1 MKFNINA
8 KVFKNITERVAI
20 ILNKKNMFPAFRTL
34 VIETDNNMVK
44 VFGTSD
50 YLNSYVAVYT
60 DDVDIIEAGIGYID
74 VQFLKRLYNI
84 TGEITVETFNGKL
97 RISNF
102 KKQSEVYTEPFDY
115 TYMSDNQ
122 KKELL
127 FKADKDDFLDT
138 ICKLTCCL
146 STNEQKPLFTG
157 YNIVKKDEDISVVS
171 CDAYKLMRRVTNWNG
186 EREFNITIPN
196 ITKFFK
202 KISDNKEEENI
213 SAYTDDKYI
222 WIEGKD
228 FTYIVNLLEGNY
240 PDLTNNLYD
249 ENYDYWFDVDA
260 KELMNIGKEYSDITK
275 EDCNGK
281 MRPMYM
287 CFTKNGF
294 NTAVITSNY
303 ITSDNVDVYGN
314 ESNHLFYNTPKEM
327 IWAVNP
333 RYIKDVM
340 KVFGDNII
348 TVHGG
353 NNKIKPWKFV
363 DDNGYCAM
371 ILPVRDNETFVNA
384 VKDFIESKGE

>member
-20 ILNKKNMFPAFRTL
+20 ILNKKNIFPAFRTL

-60 DDVDIIEAGIGYID
+60 DDVDIIETGIGYID

-146 STNEQKPLFTG
+146 STNEQKALFTG
-157 YNIVKKDEDISVVS
+157 YNIVNTDSYIYIIS
-171 CDAYKLMRRVTNWNG
+171 CDSYKLMKRDTNWNG
-186 EREFNITIPN
+186 EQDFNITIPN
-196 ITKFFK
+196 ITKYLK
-202 KISDNKEEENI
+202 KIFANKEDEIISVYSDNK
-213 SAYTDDKYI
+213 KI
-222 WIEGKD
+222 WFEGID
-228 FTYIVNLLEGNY
+228 FVYIVSLLKGNY
-240 PDLTNNLYD
+240 PDLTNNLND
-249 ENYDYWFDVDA
+249 GNYDYWFDVEA
-260 KELMNIGKEYSDITK
+260 KELMNICKEYYDIIK
-275 EDCNGK
+275 EDDNK
-281 MRPMYM
+281 NKFPMYM
-287 CFTKNGF
+287 CFTENGF
-294 NTAVITSNY
+294 NTAIVTSNY
-303 ITSDNVDVYGN
+303 ITSDVIEIYYNNV
-314 ESNHLFYNTPKEM
+314 PREM

-333 RYIKDVM
+333 KYIKDVM
-340 KVFGDNII
+340 NVFGDNII
-348 TVHGG
+348 TIHGR
-353 NNKIKPWKFV
+353 NNEIKPWKFV
-363 DDNGYCAM
+363 DDKGYSA
-371 ILPVRDNETFVNA
+371 IISPVKANNNFVNA
-384 VKDFIESKGE
+384 VKSFIESKGE

>member
-34 VIETDNNMVK
+34 VIETDNNMIK

-60 DDVDIIEAGIGYID
+60 DDVEIIEAGIGYID

-127 FKADKDDFLDT
+127 FKANKDDFLDT

-146 STNEQKPLFTG
+146 STNEQRALLTG
-157 YNIVKKDEDISVVS
+157 YNIVKKDGGISVVS
-171 CDAYKLMRRVTNWNG
+171 CDSYKLMRRITNWNG
-186 EREFNITIPN
+186 EKDFNITIPN

-202 KISDNKEEENI
+202 KISDNKKKEVI
-213 SAYTDDKYI
+213 SVYTDNKYI

-240 PDLTNNLYD
+240 PDLTNNLHD
-249 ENYDYWFDVDA
+249 DNYDYWFDINA
-260 KELMNIGKEYSDITK
+260 KELMNIGKEYSDIIK
-275 EDCNGK
+275 EDDNK
-281 MRPMYM
+281 KLRPMYM
-287 CFTKNGF
+287 CFNENGF

-303 ITSDNVDVYGN
+303 ITSDTVDINVEN
-314 ESNHLFYNTPKEM
+314 NTPRET

-340 KVFGDNII
+340 KVFGDNVI
-348 TVHGG
+348 TVHGR
-353 NNKIKPWKFV
+353 NNEIEPWKFV
-363 DDNGYCAM
+363 NDNGYCAM
-371 ILPVRDNETFVNA
+371 ILPVRPNETFVNA
-384 VKDFIESKGE
+384 VKDFIENKGE